1 MMTLAIIGGSGFDQL
16 PNFAVVEQRKVSTP
30 YGSPSAPLSF
40 GKYCGSK
47 LVFLP
52 RHGGDHS
59 IAPHRINYRAN
70 MYALKDAGVTE
81 VVALAAVG
89 GINPDFPARSIV
101 IPHQIIDYTSAREHT
116 FYDGNLSS
124 NSHASNSH
132 VDDKVNH
139 IDFTEPYDQPLRLR
153 LIQAAQ
159 HMTIEVNNSGVYAVT
174 QGPRLETAA
183 EIDRLERDGAEIVGM
198 TAMPEAALAR
208 ELNMRY
214 ASIAL
219 VVNAAAGRGDQELTM
234 EIIQANLAA
243 TTDDALAI
251 LEQFI
256 SLF

>member
-1 MMTLAIIGGSGFDQL
+1 MTLAIIGGSGFDQL

-30 YGSPSAPLSF
+30 YGPPSAPLSF

-52 RHGGDHS
+52 RHGDDHS

-81 VVALAAVG
+81 VIALAAVG
-89 GINPDFPARSIV
+89 GINPDFPARSIA

-116 FYDGNLSS
+116 FYDGKLY
-124 NSHASNSH
+124 SNSH

-159 HMTIEVNNSGVYAVT
+159 HAARHTTIEVNNSGVYAVT

-214 ASIAL
+214 AGIAL
-219 VVNAAAGRGDQELTM
+219 VANVAAGRGDQELTM
-234 EIIQANLAA
+234 ETIYANLAA
-243 TTDDALAI
+243 TTDDAVTI

-256 SLF
+256 SRL

>member
-1 MMTLAIIGGSGFDQL
+1 MTLAIIGGSGFDQL
-16 PNFAVVEQRKVSTP
+16 PDFAIVERRKVSTP
-30 YGSPSAPLSF
+30 YGPPSAPLSL

-47 LVFLP
+47 VVFLP

-59 IAPHRINYRAN
+59 IAPHGINYRAN
-70 MYALKDAGVTE
+70 IYALKDAGVTE
-81 VVALAAVG
+81 VITLAAVG
-89 GINPDFPARSIV
+89 GISPDFPARSIA

-116 FYDGNLSS
+116 FYDGGP
-124 NSHASNSH
+124 ASNSY

-139 IDFTEPYDQPLRLR
+139 IDFTEPYDQSLRLR

-159 HMTIEVNNSGVYAVT
+159 HAAIEVKDSGVYAVT

-183 EIDRLERDGAEIVGM
+183 EIDRMEKDGAEIVGM

-208 ELNMRY
+208 ELDLRY

-219 VVNAAAGRGDQELTM
+219 VANAAAGRGSQELTTAT
-234 EIIQANLAA
+234 IDANLAA
-243 TTDDALAI
+243 TADDALAI

-256 SLF
+256 SRF